1 LISLARKYAGTELKY
16 TVMPCNWIFLASS
29 LIQQYTFGPVIASGS
44 VKVSDGGRVL
54 TRTVGWRWFLG
65 GWYGGLLEPAVD
77 TRGKS
82 YAEFVVE
89 DPGEHKEYQGRS
101 CRMGI
106 GATALLEA
114 PDGPS
119 ISGGPANI
127 SQGWM
132 YYCNDSSIWPEPGL
146 WSARCA

>member
-1 LISLARKYAGTELKY
+1 
-16 TVMPCNWIFLASS
+16 
-29 LIQQYTFGPVIASGS
+29 
-44 VKVSDGGRVL
+44 
-54 TRTVGWRWFLG
+54 LG

-146 WSARCA
+146 WSARCAWATELTSLFRLKPHSKFKCRLPARGCFSYNPLLLCPDSQAKDFTHARACN